1 MPPFYFGKS
10 MATIES
16 LQQQINTLNQFWST
30 LKTQLERDMKT
41 VMSNSGGGA
50 GSIVQLDLP
59 VRTITQSTN
68 ITRNDYY
75 VGVNSNNQVTISL
88 PTSGVYPGRTIVIKD
103 EKGNAQNVPIK
114 VSGIIDNDPEGVE
127 LRINYGSL
135 TFIYNN
141 GWRVI

>member
-1 MPPFYFGKS
+1 MT
-10 MATIES
+10 TIES
-16 LQQQINTLNQFWST
+16 LQQQINALNQFWST
-30 LKTQLERDMKT
+30 LKMQLERDMKT
-41 VMSNSGGGA
+41 VMSNSSGGA

-75 VGVNSNNQVTISL
+75 IGVNSNDQVTISL
-88 PTSGVYPGRTIVIKD
+88 PITGVYPGRTIVVKD

-114 VSGIIDNDPEGVE
+114 ISGIIDNDPEGVE
-127 LRINYGSL
+127 MRINYGSL